1 MRYDEAGRAIRF
13 HTMHDNMLRTILSAG
28 ALATGGRLQ

>member
-1 MRYDEAGRAIRF
+1 MRYHEAGRATRF
-13 HTMHDNMLRTILSAG
+13 YTMHDNMLRAILAAG